1 MDYKILYTEDSINCN
16 ERKVCFVKRKK
27 FLARVL
33 SLSLA
38 LLLCTG
44 LLPGAA
50 LAAEGEVDYSKMTEK
65 FAEDTGEAKTWP
77 IYQDMENWNLRVS
90 AEGRK

>member
-1 MDYKILYTEDSINCN
+1 MDYKIWYTEDSINCN

-38 LLLCTG
+38 LLLYERHH
-44 LLPGAA
+44 LKKSHEDR
-50 LAAEGEVDYSKMTEK
+50 LAAQ
-65 FAEDTGEAKTWP
+65 A
-77 IYQDMENWNLRVS
+77 
-90 AEGRK
+90 